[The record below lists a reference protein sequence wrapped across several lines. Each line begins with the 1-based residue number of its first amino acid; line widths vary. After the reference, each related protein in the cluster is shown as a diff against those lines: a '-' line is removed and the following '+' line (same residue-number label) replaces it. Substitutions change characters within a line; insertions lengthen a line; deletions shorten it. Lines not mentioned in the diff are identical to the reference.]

1 MNLGDSVQIEGVINE
16 TPGYDE
22 QGYPLPPE
30 RGILAT
36 VAAHV
41 FYSTSG
47 LEIGSSGVVV
57 TYELRCIIEP
67 PAFDILPGQ
76 HRIIWRGDYHQINGR
91 LHRSKAG
98 QTHHLTL
105 NLARAT

>member
-1 MNLGDSVQIEGVINE
+1 MVQIEGVIGE
-16 TPGYDE
+16 GGGYDE
-22 QGYPLPPE
+22 QGYPIE
-30 RGILAT
+30 DRGILAS
-36 VAAHV
+36 VPAHV

-47 LEIGSSGVVV
+47 LEIGSTGVVV
-57 TYELRCIIEP
+57 TDELRCIIEP

-91 LHRSKAG
+91 LVRSKSG
-98 QTHHLTL
+98 RIHHLTL

>member
-1 MNLGDSVQIEGVINE
+1 MRLGDLVQIEGVTSE
-16 TPGYDE
+16 GGGYDA
-22 QGYPLPPE
+22 QGYPIE
-30 RGILAT
+30 GTRGVLAT
-36 VAAHV
+36 VPAHV

-47 LEIGSSGVVV
+47 LEIGSTGVVV
-57 TYELRCIIEP
+57 TDELRCIIEP
-67 PAFDILPGQ
+67 PDFDILPGQ

-91 LHRSKAG
+91 LSRSKAG